1 MGSVAILPSISTI
14 NMLPA
19 ELRIIFGLFLLV
31 FILISFVWIFKPI
44 KFKKKPKKNKELDN
58 YLDTAERILKKWHEF
73 K

>member
-44 KFKKKPKKNKELDN
+44 KFKKKPKKNKELEN
-58 YLDTAERILKKWHEF
+58 YLNTAERILKR
-73 K
+73 

>member
-19 ELRIIFGLFLLV
+19 ELRVIVGLFLLV

-44 KFKKKPKKNKELDN
+44 KFKKKPKKNKELEN
-58 YLDTAERILKKWHEF
+58 YLDTAERILKKMERN
-73 K
+73 

>member
-44 KFKKKPKKNKELDN
+44 KFKKKPKKNKELEN
-58 YLDTAERILKKWHEF
+58 YLDTAERILKKMERN
-73 K
+73 

>member
-44 KFKKKPKKNKELDN
+44 KFKKKPKKNKELEN